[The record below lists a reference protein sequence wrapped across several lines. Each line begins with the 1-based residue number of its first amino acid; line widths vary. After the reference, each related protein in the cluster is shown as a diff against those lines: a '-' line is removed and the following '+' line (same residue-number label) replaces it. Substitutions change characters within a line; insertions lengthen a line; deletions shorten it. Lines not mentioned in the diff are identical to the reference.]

1 MKLKL
6 EKRYWF
12 IYTLT
17 AVGLVISLGILTG
30 CVSSQSQDVSQSE
43 PPAQSAQLKQDEIA
57 EFNEQLFA
65 SARGSADPSD
75 YLLGAGDKL
84 QIKVYEAEGRVDLID
99 KLSQVRHLTLKYVVT
114 NQSLYV

>member
-6 EKRYWF
+6 EKRYRF

-30 CVSSQSQDVSQSE
+30 CVSSQNQNVSQSE
-43 PPAQSAQLKQDEIA
+43 PPAQLKQDEIA

-65 SARGSADPSD
+65 TARGGADPSD
-75 YLLGAGDKL
+75 YLLGSGDKL
-84 QIKVYEAEGRVDLID
+84 QIKV
-99 KLSQVRHLTLKYVVT
+99 
-114 NQSLYV
+114 